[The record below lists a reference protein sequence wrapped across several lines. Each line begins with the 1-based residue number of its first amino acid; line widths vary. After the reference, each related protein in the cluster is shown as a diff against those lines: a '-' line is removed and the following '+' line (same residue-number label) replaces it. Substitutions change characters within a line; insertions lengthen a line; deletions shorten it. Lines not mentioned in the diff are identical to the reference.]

1 MKKADVERLLAEYD
15 ANPVAALTQALRI
28 ALDLPAA
35 DWPTLLS
42 AVPIDPARRERLLA
56 NDEPALDRL
65 ATELNERRGFAEHP
79 DRTPA
84 FRPAGDA
91 DSARSTD
98 TPPR

>member
-28 ALDLPAA
+28 ALNMPDA

-42 AVPIDPARRERLLA
+42 AAPIDAARRERLLA

-65 ATELNERRGFAEHP
+65 ATELNERRGFDEDP
-79 DRTPA
+79 GRRPV